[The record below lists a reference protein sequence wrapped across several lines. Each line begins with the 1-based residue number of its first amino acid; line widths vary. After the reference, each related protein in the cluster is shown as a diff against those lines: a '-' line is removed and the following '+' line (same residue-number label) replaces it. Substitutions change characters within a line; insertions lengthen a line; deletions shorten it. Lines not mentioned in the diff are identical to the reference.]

1 MRDPICLRAARVWAE
16 PYEAASRRTL
26 DRFVSRPC
34 SRWAS
39 SMSANE
45 TVAQTLVGCLA
56 TIVFEGLSE
65 TAKQVA
71 TA

>member
-1 MRDPICLRAARVWAE
+1 
-16 PYEAASRRTL
+16 
-26 DRFVSRPC
+26 
-34 SRWAS
+34 
-39 SMSANE
+39 MSANE